1 MKVERYEI
9 VKAIA
14 RSNGV
19 VLKDRNFPI
28 LGCIL
33 LADGSAIASNT
44 EITIEQ
50 KLGTQEGEGEIVL
63 PMRAFDMIKN
73 LPDGAIDITQDE
85 SYRVTIRQGKV
96 KSSFASYPPQDFTLR
111 KDRPI
116 GDGTV
121 LPGER
126 LMAALS
132 KVIFAVDDQSSKM
145 PLRGVHIKASGMTLT
160 VEATDG
166 HILARDQI
174 KLDLMTH
181 IDVIIPKMTVKK
193 IISMDTA
200 DDVRIIYDNTSCVFE
215 TDGYTIYSRLIDGQY
230 ADLDRIFRMEDK
242 GSAMKIK
249 GKELEAALT
258 RATIANDSSDRQALV
273 MNVESCAVSFR
284 LVSAMAD
291 YDEDL
296 NLNECMMAD
305 FEVAMNPKIFLE
317 ATRGYGDREV
327 CVSATGERAPIFLS
341 SDGEELRMILLPV
354 MVGVE
359 KKSA

>member
-181 IDVIIPKMTVKK
+181 IDVIIPKMTATTKDIAIPIRASSTVIREWCSSVPISFASAVM
-193 IISMDTA
+193 IIMGDGSTYEGILAMRT
-200 DDVRIIYDNTSCVFE
+200 TSSHMMRRPSI
-215 TDGYTIYSRLIDGQY
+215 TSIGD
-230 ADLDRIFRMEDK
+230 IF
-242 GSAMKIK
+242 
-249 GKELEAALT
+249 
-258 RATIANDSSDRQALV
+258 
-273 MNVESCAVSFR
+273 
-284 LVSAMAD
+284 
-291 YDEDL
+291 
-296 NLNECMMAD
+296 
-305 FEVAMNPKIFLE
+305 PKIFFINKSTIYVRRIRCLNTKIRLPTP
-317 ATRGYGDREV
+317 A
-327 CVSATGERAPIFLS
+327 LS
-341 SDGEELRMILLPV
+341 GSG
-354 MVGVE
+354 
-359 KKSA
+359 